1 MKKLFLHHV
10 KIAFKEQDFH
20 SSILKLVLPVE
31 LALRHA
37 MGAFQYVLEENVAR
51 RRRRLVKN

>member
-1 MKKLFLHHV
+1 MKKLFLGHV

-20 SSILKLVLPVE
+20 SSIQKLVLPVE
-31 LALRHA
+31 LALCHVL
-37 MGAFQYVLEENVAR
+37 GAFQYVPEENVAR